1 MFTSV
6 REGRFTAVAADVAT
20 LTGHPAGSFASFV
33 SSLGDRRLGGP

>member
-6 REGRFTAVAADVAT
+6 REGRFAADVAT